1 MVVETILPFNV
12 AGKSL
17 CFRSSRQDVEIY
29 VDGRLREEYSKEDT
43 RLFGKT
49 SAAAYLFL
57 DFLPSDGG
65 EKLTLATVTDSPYFG
80 VFQEIYYGTKMG
92 IWRYHFKINGGELMI
107 AVLMVILS
115 VAIIVVSHMIQC
127 CYHKRVLLGDLCQP
141 FHGPVPGKRLP

>member
-29 VDGRLREEYSKEDT
+29 VDGRLREEY
-43 RLFGKT
+43 